1 MTGTPFLTTD
11 RLILRR
17 FTLDDVD
24 LLVELDS
31 HRDVMRYLT
40 GGRPTTREE
49 IERERLPWILD
60 GYERDGLGWWAAH
73 ERDTGDF
80 IGWFALRPQED
91 KPADELELGYR
102 LRPAA
107 WGKGYATE
115 GSHAL
120 VAKAFREL
128 GASRVVAYTM
138 TVNRRSRRVME
149 KVGMQLVRHYFEDW
163 GDPIEG
169 SEAGDVEYAIGKAE
183 WLRTREFPAP

>member
-1 MTGTPFLTTD
+1 VTATPFLTTD

-31 HRDVMRYLT
+31 HPDVMRYLT
-40 GGRPTTREE
+40 GGRPTPREN

-60 GYERDGLGWWAAH
+60 GYERHGLGWWAAH
-73 ERDTGDF
+73 VVATGEF
-80 IGWFALRPQED
+80 IGWFGLRPQEG

-107 WGKGYATE
+107 WGKEYATE
-115 GSHAL
+115 GSRAL
-120 VAKAFREL
+120 VDKAFREL

-149 KVGMQLVRHYFEDW
+149 KVGLKLVRHYFEDW

-169 SEAGDVEYAIGKAE
+169 SDQGDVEYAISKAE
-183 WLRTREFPAP
+183 WLQMPEPSAP